1 MQHTGDVGR
10 GQYHCKPLLPNP
22 TNIATVFASVRVGS
36 EVTLVPPPIVPSSL
50 YAAVVLCRKFGG
62 AFWFLG
68 KVSAL
73 LNMEN
78 KRLCLK
84 DNRLSF
90 ELARRDWSNK

>member
-1 MQHTGDVGR
+1 MLDLGLAH
-10 GQYHCKPLLPNP
+10 
-22 TNIATVFASVRVGS
+22 
-36 EVTLVPPPIVPSSL
+36 LVNSPSSL

-78 KRLCLK
+78 KRLCVCCVLK

-90 ELARRDWSNK
+90 ELARRRDWSNK